1 MRLQAEM
8 GRGTYPSGDK
18 EQYNIRVRVLF
29 SHAHVEQLL
38 VDFSADRLHA
48 IPENV
53 VVIVGAPQLVLA
65 DFYLAPCNLHDTAI
79 TFTTPVRKASSLEER
94 EDRQ

>member
-38 VDFSADRLHA
+38 VAFSADRLHA
-48 IPENV
+48 ITENV
-53 VVIVGAPQLVLA
+53 VVIVGASQLVLA
-65 DFYLAPCNLHDTAI
+65 DFYLGTMRFARRSDEIHHM
-79 TFTTPVRKASSLEER
+79 R
-94 EDRQ
+94 